1 MHPTAAPAAYS
12 CVYKSD
18 PSPNPRL
25 RQGLK
30 CRKAAKQ
37 AITTV

>member
-1 MHPTAAPAAYS
+1 MHPTAVPAAYS

-18 PSPNPRL
+18 PSPNPRFG
-25 RQGLK
+25 QGLK